1 MENLRKVALTG
12 FGLTKFTKDNIPI
25 DSLMLL
31 AVKSLFENM
40 SNLSQKDIDVVLTST
55 NDNNKYLSSIVSEI
69 CGITPKISH
78 SVESLCNSGANSAI
92 SAFSYIASGLA
103 DVALVVGAER
113 YDSPGLVLEW
123 DKSRG
128 QYKHPIYWS
137 SLFTKAH
144 ARKYGTTKEDLAIVS
159 AKNHKN
165 ALDNPYAYFEK
176 TYSVD
181 EIMNSKNL
189 TDDIRLLDCSLP
201 CSGSAAILLASEEA
215 ARKLTD
221 YPIWITGIGHRTISA
236 GFTKNGELTSM
247 QSTIEAALMAYEM
260 AKKDPEDMDVAEI
273 HDAFSICEI
282 IEVEDLGFVKKGSGR
297 EFVRTLYETQDR
309 RINPRGGLIGAGHPL
324 GATGIAQ
331 IAEIGQ
337 QLQGKAGKRQV
348 PGAKTGIVQNMSA
361 AATSSSVLILQ
372 S

>member
-1 MENLRKVALTG
+1 M
-12 FGLTKFTKDNIPI
+12 P
-25 DSLMLL
+25 
-31 AVKSLFENM
+31 
-40 SNLSQKDIDVVLTST
+40 NLSQKNIDVVLTST
-55 NDNNKYLSSIVSEI
+55 NDNNKYLSSIISEMS
-69 CGITPKISH
+69 GITPKISH
-78 SVESLCNSGANSAI
+78 SVESLCNSGANSTI

-113 YDSPGLVLEW
+113 FDSPGLVLEW

-137 SLFTKAH
+137 SIFTKAH

-165 ALDNPYAYFEK
+165 ALDNPHAYFEK

-201 CSGSAAILLASEEA
+201 CSGSAAILLASEES

-221 YPIWITGIGHRTISA
+221 HPIWMTGIGQRTISA
-236 GFTKNGELTSM
+236 GFTKNDELASM
-247 QSTIEAALMAYEM
+247 KSTIDAASTAYEM
-260 AKKDPEDMDVAEI
+260 AKKEPNDIDVAEV

-282 IEVEDLGFVKKGSGR
+282 IEIEDLGFAKKGSGR
-297 EFVRTLYETQDR
+297 DFVRTLYETQNR
-309 RINPRGGLIGAGHPL
+309 RINPRGGLLGAGHPL

-337 QLQGKAGKRQV
+337 QLQGNAGKRQV
-348 PGAKTGIVQNMSA
+348 SGAKTGLVQNMSA